1 MKLVVGKYVITTDT
15 QNIGQLLDI
24 LNRYN
29 VKAFNY
35 KVRFIGGKLTVN
47 VVKGAV
53 VLSIENLSLTEA
65 ESLLKESTDVNL
77 KDNDNRFSIFFHNM
91 PTNDNII
98 NKLQSIKL
106 PSCVVHFYR
115 DKVKVRTLD
124 GISFED
130 SLDME
135 ATEALS
141 LIMDRIKTP
150 VALGKIKKYEDM
162 YLYSLLKSFDIRDPE
177 LIDKIMKQKYEIKE
191 ERDNNEVVIVI
202 GDFKIKK
209 EGVYFKDKVVK
220 KTDLYK
226 YFTSNS

>member
-15 QNIGQLLDI
+15 QNIGQLLNI
-24 LNRYN
+24 LNTYN

-35 KVRFIGGKLTVN
+35 KVRFIDGKLTVN
-47 VVKGAV
+47 VVKGDV
-53 VLSIENLSLTEA
+53 ILSIENLSLSEA

-77 KDNDNRFSIFFHNM
+77 KDDRFSIFFHNM
-91 PTNDNII
+91 PTNHDII
-98 NKLQSIKL
+98 NRLESIKL

-115 DKVKVRTLD
+115 DRVKVRTLD

-141 LIMDRIKTP
+141 LIIDRIKTP
-150 VALGKIKKYEDM
+150 LVLGKIKRYEHM
-162 YLYSLLKSFDIRDPE
+162 YLYSLLKSFGIRDPE
-177 LIDKIMKQKYEIKE
+177 LIDKIMRQKYEIRE
-191 ERDNNEVVIVI
+191 ERDKNEVVVMV